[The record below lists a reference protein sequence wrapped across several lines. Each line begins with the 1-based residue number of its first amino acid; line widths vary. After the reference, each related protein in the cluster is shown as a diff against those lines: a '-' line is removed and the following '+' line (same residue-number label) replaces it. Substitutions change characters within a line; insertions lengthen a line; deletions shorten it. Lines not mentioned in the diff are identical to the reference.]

1 MRCRIFDFSKKDAE
15 IPKNLYTKWF
25 DYGRIK
31 NRLCLRT
38 RKPGDYFA
46 LDRQGHRQ
54 KLKDYWMNEKVPREK
69 RDRMIL
75 LADGSHILWAIG
87 GRISEYYKVT
97 EHTEKI
103 LEVRYMEEK
112 I

>member
-1 MRCRIFDFSKKDAE
+1 MG
-15 IPKNLYTKWF
+15 NGTNVL
-25 DYGRIK
+25 
-31 NRLCLRT
+31 L
-38 RKPGDYFA
+38 
-46 LDRQGHRQ
+46 
-54 KLKDYWMNEKVPREK
+54 M
-69 RDRMIL
+69 